1 MEQEHDRRLRVAG
14 GPVKDSNT
22 VGFDPLDGGRRHIS
36 IRRMTHDDTS
46 RRSPLRKRDATREP
60 MQCDWG
66 RAAKWRSFQKMIG
79 SG

>member
-22 VGFDPLDGGRRHIS
+22 VGFDLLDRGRRLIS